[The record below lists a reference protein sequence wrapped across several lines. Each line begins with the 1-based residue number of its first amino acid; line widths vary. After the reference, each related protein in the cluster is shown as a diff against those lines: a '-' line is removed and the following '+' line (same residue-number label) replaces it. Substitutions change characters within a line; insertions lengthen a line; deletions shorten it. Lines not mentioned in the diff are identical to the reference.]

1 MFFPKHERLNPL
13 IRAHMGGVDALGPH
27 WSQPGRRI
35 VEDLLDAV
43 PFPVQPALYEG
54 TDAALTRLPNLYD
67 GGGHPVAERI
77 AEPAPTGGSGWAEAS
92 AVRIKRD
99 SSGRTWALGPAR
111 GEAGTWK
118 WDNLEAYLRTASAQH
133 AYHEAHPEDKAKRGR
148 GGAEGDNVER
158 LIARIRTSLAEKWE
172 DGEEIEVAWPLVLMM
187 VKRESR

>member
-54 TDAALTRLPNLYD
+54 TDAALT
-67 GGGHPVAERI
+67 RI

-158 LIARIRTSLAEKWE
+158 LIARIRTSLAEKGE